1 MQRDRLYLT
10 GMVEACTRI
19 VDLTDGK
26 AVAEL
31 ETEPMLRESP
41 LWNFTVLGE
50 AANQVSEGLR
60 EAHPDVPWRRATS
73 MRNRI
78 VHGYWA
84 IEMDV
89 ILTTAR
95 DVVPGMLARLR
106 SAWATLDR

>member
-1 MQRDRLYLT
+1 MR
-10 GMVEACTRI
+10 
-19 VDLTDGK
+19 
-26 AVAEL
+26 
-31 ETEPMLRESP
+31 
-41 LWNFTVLGE
+41 
-50 AANQVSEGLR
+50 
-60 EAHPDVPWRRATS
+60 AHPDVPWRRATS

-106 SAWATLDR
+106 SAWATLDH